1 VPSSPI
7 RSLRSIPDDAN
18 DLLPLLPLIYVA
30 WSDGILDPT
39 ELQAI
44 RERMIEVGELS
55 PRARTALEGWLNPDD
70 PPGGEEISRLR
81 ERIRDEA
88 ARIPRGERRSLARL
102 GVAMA
107 RLRTDGPD
115 RWGTAEGLRTL
126 EGLEEL
132 LGVLGDEAARELL
145 QHPPGTERALESD
158 DEAKDPR
165 PLFPSSPFSVSA
177 MTRRLEAGSAEIR
190 ERVLSVLRE
199 PELRI
204 PQGLPAAEYRERVLV
219 AVQRLAE
226 EGLGRTGLP
235 EAYGGEGDIP
245 ASILAFEMLA
255 YGDLSVLVKFGVQFG
270 LFGGSIL
277 QLGTARHHEP
287 YLAAV
292 GRADL
297 LGCYAMTERN
307 HGSNVREVET
317 LARYLPDSGEFEIHT
332 PHPGARKDWLG
343 NAALHGRMAT
353 VFAQL
358 EVEEEEHGVH
368 ALLVPIRDDEGNPL
382 PGVEI
387 EDCGDKIGLQGVDN
401 GRLSFDRVRI
411 PRENLLNRFADVTPE
426 GRYTSPIASDGKRFF
441 TMLGTLVTGR
451 ISIAA
456 ASVSASKTALTIAV
470 RYSEQRRQFGPSG
483 RPEVPILDYRTQQRA
498 LLPRV
503 AASYG
508 LHFAIRDLIRDY
520 GEAESDEARGR
531 VEAHSAG
538 LKALASRHAQ
548 ETIQLCR
555 EACGGRGYLAENR
568 FGVLRDDTD
577 VFTTFEGA
585 NVVLLQLVA
594 RGLLTRFRDEMGDLR
609 FWGTLRFL
617 ADRAGSEATRRNPI
631 RSRRTGEE
639 HLRDPETHLAAFH
652 FREDRLLHSVARRLK
667 ARVDDGMDSFA
678 AMNECQDHLVALARA
693 HMERT
698 VLESFQ
704 KAVKETEEGEIREEL
719 ARLADL
725 WALWR
730 LEADRAWFLESGYME
745 GSQTRAIRG
754 IVNDLLSKVR
764 PGAVGLV
771 DAFGIPDEILD
782 APAAFPD
789 PELAMGVPAGT

>member
-7 RSLRSIPDDAN
+7 RSLRSIPDDAD

-55 PRARTALEGWLNPDD
+55 PKARTALEGWLNPDD

-107 RLRTDGPD
+107 RLRPNGPD

-145 QHPPGTERALESD
+145 QHPPGAERDPES
-158 DEAKDPR
+158 EEELADPR
-165 PLFPSSPFSVSA
+165 PLLPSPPFSVPD
-177 MTRRLEAGSAEIR
+177 MTHRLEAASAKIR
-190 ERVLSVLRE
+190 ERVLTLLLE

-226 EGLGRTGLP
+226 EGLGLAGLP
-235 EAYGGEGDIP
+235 EEYGGEGNIP

-343 NAALHGRMAT
+343 NAAAHGRMAT

-368 ALLVPIRDDEGNPL
+368 ALLVPIRDDDGTPL
-382 PGVEI
+382 PGVRSRTA
-387 EDCGDKIGLQGVDN
+387 GTRSAFRGWTTAG
-401 GRLSFDRVRI
+401 
-411 PRENLLNRFADVTPE
+411 
-426 GRYTSPIASDGKRFF
+426 SPSTASGSP
-441 TMLGTLVTGR
+441 GR
-451 ISIAA
+451 IS
-456 ASVSASKTALTIAV
+456 
-470 RYSEQRRQFGPSG
+470 
-483 RPEVPILDYRTQQRA
+483 
-498 LLPRV
+498 
-503 AASYG
+503 
-508 LHFAIRDLIRDY
+508 
-520 GEAESDEARGR
+520 
-531 VEAHSAG
+531 
-538 LKALASRHAQ
+538 
-548 ETIQLCR
+548 
-555 EACGGRGYLAENR
+555 
-568 FGVLRDDTD
+568 
-577 VFTTFEGA
+577 
-585 NVVLLQLVA
+585 
-594 RGLLTRFRDEMGDLR
+594 
-609 FWGTLRFL
+609 
-617 ADRAGSEATRRNPI
+617 
-631 RSRRTGEE
+631 
-639 HLRDPETHLAAFH
+639 
-652 FREDRLLHSVARRLK
+652 
-667 ARVDDGMDSFA
+667 
-678 AMNECQDHLVALARA
+678 
-693 HMERT
+693 
-698 VLESFQ
+698 
-704 KAVKETEEGEIREEL
+704 
-719 ARLADL
+719 
-725 WALWR
+725 
-730 LEADRAWFLESGYME
+730 
-745 GSQTRAIRG
+745 
-754 IVNDLLSKVR
+754 
-764 PGAVGLV
+764 
-771 DAFGIPDEILD
+771 
-782 APAAFPD
+782 
-789 PELAMGVPAGT
+789 